1 MARCRMIA
9 PPVARGTSHSQEGA
23 LLLSAASLLIVK
35 EIGVIMV
42 RVLLNVVEEYKQEHI
57 LLIPQPQIMV
67 LRVRLRL
74 EIRKNKPVIQQTV
87 IHVTPQAVIKEC
99 II

>member
-1 MARCRMIA
+1 RCRIIA

-23 LLLSAASLLIVK
+23 LLMSAASLLIVK

-42 RVLLNVVEEYKQEHI
+42 RVLLNVVAEHKEKHI
-57 LLIPQPQIMV
+57 LLIPQLPMV
-67 LRVRLRL
+67 VMNVRLRMAL
-74 EIRKNKPVIQQTV
+74 RINAPVIQQPV
-87 IHVTPQAVIKEC
+87 IHVKPQAVIKEC